1 MGDFVVVKRESEN
14 FTKKR
19 NIFVILMILIL
30 VNILHVFN
38 EILHIQKKKSLN
50 LVFMVKFLPVLQ
62 TLVRLR
68 FEDSE
73 SNIWTMSEY
82 STFRAGAIVQTDRRA
97 NTAHTHTLLVTSH
110 HSHWVRAYVLQKR

>member
-38 EILHIQKKKSLN
+38 EILHIQKKN
-50 LVFMVKFLPVLQ
+50 
-62 TLVRLR
+62 
-68 FEDSE
+68 
-73 SNIWTMSEY
+73 
-82 STFRAGAIVQTDRRA
+82 
-97 NTAHTHTLLVTSH
+97 H
-110 HSHWVRAYVLQKR
+110 